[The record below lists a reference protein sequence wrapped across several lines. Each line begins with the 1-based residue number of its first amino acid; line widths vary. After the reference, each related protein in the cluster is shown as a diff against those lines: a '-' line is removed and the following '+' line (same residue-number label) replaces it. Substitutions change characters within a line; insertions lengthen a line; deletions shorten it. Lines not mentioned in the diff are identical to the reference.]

1 MALIFDI
8 KRYAINDGPGI
19 RTTIF
24 MKGCPLRC
32 VWCHNPEGWESK
44 AQKSYKQS
52 KCIGCMSCVE
62 ACEHQALEMTKDG
75 IRPTEA
81 ECVLCGKCVEAC
93 PTTALEMCGR
103 DMTMEELM
111 AEIEKE
117 RDMMEDSH
125 GGVTICGGDPLLHP
139 KDTLAI
145 LKELGRRGFH
155 RTVDTALYATEQTV
169 RDVAA
174 ACELF
179 LVDIKVMDEKKHIQY
194 TGVSN
199 ERILQNIRL
208 LQQMKADFWI
218 RIPLIEG
225 INADGTM
232 HPAATYNRHLEYGKT
247 YKISVGVLIPINGP
261 YAGKKMFIVMID
273 DELLSF
279 VSTIADIST
288 NYNIG
293 IAGTEGLLSSVANK
307 KTVTFVSG
315 SGMTIET
322 KEVTRG
328 ELVSSLEAEEQ
339 EGKVFLGWF
348 DELGNLWNFE
358 TNKVL
363 KDMKLFAKY
372 GDRTIDAVVIDAN
385 GIEIQHGYKVKI
397 GIQVSEIELP
407 LVSNDKLEFEGW
419 YNGNTLLNQTDII
432 TEDMDLICKFK
443 VVESVT
449 PVEPVE
455 PENPEE
461 PTEPEKPKKGCKSSL
476 SGGLALVGLALL
488 GFLFALKKKRDE
500 RC

>member
-139 KDTLAI
+139 KVTLAI
-145 LKELGRRGFH
+145 LNELGRRGFH
-155 RTVDTALYATEQTV
+155 RTVDTALYATEQTM

-225 INADGTM
+225 INADEENI
-232 HPAATYNRHLEYGKT
+232 AATIRFLKVIGWNGTLNLLPYHDVGKDKHKRRWTAYNPQHLRMET
-247 YKISVGVLIPINGP
+247 PSDETLARCVG
-261 YAGKKMFIVMID
+261 
-273 DELLSF
+273 
-279 VSTIADIST
+279 
-288 NYNIG
+288 
-293 IAGTEGLLSSVANK
+293 
-307 KTVTFVSG
+307 
-315 SGMTIET
+315 
-322 KEVTRG
+322 
-328 ELVSSLEAEEQ
+328 Q
-339 EGKVFLGWF
+339 
-348 DELGNLWNFE
+348 FE
-358 TNKVL
+358 S
-363 KDMKLFAKY
+363 
-372 GDRTIDAVVIDAN
+372 N
-385 GIEIQHGYKVKI
+385 GIHAII
-397 GIQVSEIELP
+397 G
-407 LVSNDKLEFEGW
+407 G
-419 YNGNTLLNQTDII
+419 
-432 TEDMDLICKFK
+432 
-443 VVESVT
+443 
-449 PVEPVE
+449 
-455 PENPEE
+455 
-461 PTEPEKPKKGCKSSL
+461 
-476 SGGLALVGLALL
+476 
-488 GFLFALKKKRDE
+488 
-500 RC
+500 